1 MEGEGG
7 SVRVEK
13 VSNKAEKEVRL
24 KGRKGL
30 MKEMHERK

>member
-24 KGRKGL
+24 KGRKEGTD
-30 MKEMHERK
+30 EGNA

>member
-13 VSNKAEKEVRL
+13 VSYKAEKEVRL